1 MGKYSEKVLNHVIK
15 LLALFIAGGIVYL
28 GVEILWRGHTHWSMG
43 IVGGLCFILVGLI
56 NEVFTYKMYLEI
68 QAVIASII
76 ITAVEFF
83 AGLLINVKL
92 GWDVW
97 DYSNLP
103 FNIMGQVCLLFMILW
118 FFLSFVAIIFDDV
131 LRAIV
136 FGEEKP
142 NYRVWIIEK
151 VKKLVDKYHGL

>member
-1 MGKYSEKVLNHVIK
+1 MTNFSEKLLNHIIK
-15 LLALFIAGGIVYL
+15 LLALFIVGGIVYL

-56 NEVFTYKMYLEI
+56 NEVFIYKMYLEV
-68 QAVIASII
+68 QAAIASTI
-76 ITAVEFF
+76 ITIVEFF

-118 FFLSFVAIIFDDV
+118 FFLAFVAIILDDV
-131 LRAIV
+131 IRAII
-136 FGEEKP
+136 FGEEEPSYK
-142 NYRVWIIEK
+142 VWVIEK
-151 VKKLVDKYHGL
+151 VKKLVDKYHGI

>member
-1 MGKYSEKVLNHVIK
+1 MDKYLEKVLNHVIK

-68 QAVIASII
+68 QAVIASVI
-76 ITAVEFF
+76 ITVVEFF

-142 NYRVWIIEK
+142 NYRVWIIEN